1 VKGLGAVTKSLPK
14 GQLKPITFSFTVT
27 TATYMTTSSSSPMD
41 WPDEKILAVELLTL
55 ATGPA
60 VWYECELKICSFV
73 WYFKNMTLFVR

>member
-1 VKGLGAVTKSLPK
+1 VKGLGAVTGSLPK
-14 GQLKPITFSFTVT
+14 GQLKPITLSLTVT

-60 VWYECELKICSFV
+60 VWYERELKICSFV
-73 WYFKNMTLFVR
+73 QYLKNMTLFVR